1 MIIIVKKLDSFL
13 EQFSYKAIVLSLF
26 LMLILSLIN
35 IVFRWFNI
43 TFLWIDPVVR
53 HLVFLSAFLG
63 GSLATGSSKHI
74 GIDLITKFLEKPS
87 YQTARTWHKRIVSL
101 ACFLVLVWLTAAS
114 YKFSVVEFEYG
125 RAHFL
130 GIHSGYL
137 VSIIPFGFAL
147 IALRFL
153 FRFLLSFSNEQEQYA
168 RN

>member
-1 MIIIVKKLDSFL
+1 MGIIRKLDNFL
-13 EQFSYKAIVLSLF
+13 ESFSYRILVLALV
-26 LMLILSLIN
+26 LMLALSIIN
-35 IVFRWFNI
+35 ITFRWFNV

-74 GIDLITKFLEKPS
+74 GIDLITKFLGKPEYQS
-87 YQTARTWHKRIVSL
+87 YKKWHSRLISL
-101 ACFLVLVWLTAAS
+101 AATVVLAWLTVTS
-114 YKFSVVEFEYG
+114 YDFALVEFEYG

-137 VSIIPFGFAL
+137 VSIIPFGFCL

-153 FRFLLSFSNEQEQYA
+153 FKFVLSFGKGDKSHA
-168 RN
+168 